1 MKMTKLNTINCEEIM
16 TQPLKPIE
24 FVVDNLI
31 TQGLFILAGAPKIGK
46 SWLALDICLSV
57 AKGENVLNAKTA
69 QGTSLYLCL
78 EDSRIRIQNRLYEM
92 TDEPTEHL
100 HFALLANSIGS
111 GLEEQ
116 IENFINE
123 HCNTKII
130 FIDTLQKIRSDSPDS
145 TYATDYKELSALK
158 IIADKRSVAIV
169 LVHHLRKTKDADPFN
184 MISGTT
190 GLSGCVDGSFVLS
203 ESKRGSRN
211 ATLYCVGRD
220 IENREIELKFDS
232 EQHRWT
238 SDESFSE
245 KDDKNKIF
253 IEKIFDFMIEQK
265 NFVGTAT
272 ELAALLSPRFETEI
286 FPNRLTRDL
295 VQTAYEL
302 SGYGIKFSSERS
314 HGARKIR
321 LELVLGDG
329 SDSKNPAS

>member
-1 MKMTKLNTINCEEIM
+1 MTKLNTINCEEIM

-24 FVVDNLI
+24 FVVYNLI

-57 AKGENVLNAKTA
+57 AKGEPVLNANTNRGTA
-69 QGTSLYLCL
+69 LYLCL
-78 EDSRIRIQNRLYEM
+78 EDSKIRIQNRLYEM
-92 TDEPTEHL
+92 TDEPTEDL

-116 IENFINE
+116 IETFISE
-123 HCNTKII
+123 HRDTKIM
-130 FIDTLQKIRSDSPDS
+130 FIDTLQKIRSDSQDS
-145 TYATDYKELSALK
+145 TYATDYKELSVLK
-158 IIADKRSVAIV
+158 TIADKHSVAIV

-203 ESKRGSRN
+203 ESKRGSRT

-220 IENREIELKFDS
+220 IENREIELKFDNNT
-232 EQHRWT
+232 HRWIT
-238 SDESFSE
+238 DEIFSDKEN
-245 KDDKNKIF
+245 KNKIF
-253 IEKIFDFMIEQK
+253 IEKIFDFISERK

-272 ELAALLSPRFETEI
+272 ELVNLLAPKFDTEI

-295 VQTAYEL
+295 VQSAYEL
-302 SGYGIKFSSERS
+302 ANNGIKFSYKRS
-314 HGARKIR
+314 NGQRIISLTAS
-321 LELVLGDG
+321 DG
-329 SDSKNPAS
+329 SDGKKVG

>member
-1 MKMTKLNTINCEEIM
+1 MKKLETVNCEEIM
-16 TQPLKPIE
+16 TEPLKPIE
-24 FVVDNLI
+24 FIVDNLI

-57 AKGENVLNAKTA
+57 AKGEPVLNSTTV
-69 QGTSLYLCL
+69 QGTTLYLCL

-116 IENFINE
+116 IERFISE
-123 HCNTKII
+123 HCDTKII

-145 TYATDYKELSALK
+145 TYATDYKELSVLK
-158 IIADKRSVAIV
+158 SLADRRSIAIV

-232 EQHRWT
+232 DQHRWI
-238 SDESFSE
+238 SDETFSE
-245 KDDKNKIF
+245 RENKSKIF
-253 IEKIFDFMIEQK
+253 IEKIFDFMIERK
-265 NFVGTAT
+265 DFVGTAT
-272 ELAALLSPRFETEI
+272 ELASLLATRFDMEV

-295 VQTAYEL
+295 VQNAYEL
-302 SGYGIKFSSERS
+302 SSYGIKFSSERS
-314 HGARKIR
+314 HGTRKIR
-321 LELVLGDG
+321 LELLSGDG
-329 SDSKNPAS
+329 SDSKNIPL

>member
-1 MKMTKLNTINCEEIM
+1 M

-24 FVVDNLI
+24 FVADNLI
-31 TQGLFILAGAPKIGK
+31 AQGLFILAGAPKIGK

-57 AKGENVLNAKTA
+57 AKGEYVLNAKTS

-100 HFALLANSIGS
+100 HFSLLANSIGS

-116 IENFINE
+116 IENFISE
-123 HCNTKII
+123 HRDTKII
-130 FIDTLQKIRSDSPDS
+130 FIDALQKIRSDSPDC
-145 TYATDYKELSALK
+145 TYATDYKELSVLK
-158 IIADKRSVAIV
+158 TIADKHSVAIV
-169 LVHHLRKTKDADPFN
+169 LVHHLRKTKDTDPFN

-232 EQHRWT
+232 EKHRWI

-253 IEKIFDFMIEQK
+253 IEKIFNFMIEQK

-272 ELAALLSPRFETEI
+272 ELAALLSPKLESEI
-286 FPNRLTRDL
+286 FPNRHTKDL
-295 VQTAYEL
+295 VQNAYEL

-314 HGARKIR
+314 HGARRIR
-321 LELVLGDG
+321 LELVSGDG
-329 SDSKNPAS
+329 SDSKNPAP

>member
-1 MKMTKLNTINCEEIM
+1 MTKLNTINCEEIM

-57 AKGENVLNAKTA
+57 AKGEPVLNAKTA
-69 QGTSLYLCL
+69 QGTALYLCL
-78 EDSRIRIQNRLYEM
+78 EDSKIRIQNRLYEM

-100 HFALLANSIGS
+100 HFALIADTIGS

-116 IENFINE
+116 IKNFISE
-123 HCNTKII
+123 HQDTKII
-130 FIDTLQKIRSDSPDS
+130 FIDTLQKIRSDSTES
-145 TYATDYKELSALK
+145 TYATDYKELSVLK
-158 IIADKRSVAIV
+158 SVADKHSVAIV

-220 IENREIELKFDS
+220 IENREIELKFNS
-232 EQHRWT
+232 EKHRWI
-238 SDESFSE
+238 SDEVFSE

-253 IEKIFDFMIEQK
+253 IKKIFDYINERKKFI
-265 NFVGTAT
+265 GTAT
-272 ELAALLSPRFETEI
+272 ELANLITPRFEKEI

-295 VQTAYEL
+295 VQNAYEL
-302 SGYGIKFSSERS
+302 ESYGIKFSSERS
-314 HGARKIR
+314 HGTRRIK
-321 LELVLGDG
+321 LEILLLGDG
-329 SDSKNPAS
+329 SDSKNMPL

>member
-1 MKMTKLNTINCEEIM
+1 MTKLNTINCEEIM
-16 TQPLKPIE
+16 TEPLKPIQ
-24 FVVDNLI
+24 FVVDDLI

-57 AKGENVLNAKTA
+57 AKGETVLNAKTT
-69 QGTSLYLCL
+69 QGMALYLCL

-116 IENFINE
+116 IENFILD
-123 HCNTKII
+123 HRDTKII
-130 FIDTLQKIRSDSPDS
+130 FIDTLQKIRSDFSDS
-145 TYATDYKELSALK
+145 TYATDYRELSVLK
-158 IIADKRSVAIV
+158 TIADKHSVAIV
-169 LVHHLRKTKDADPFN
+169 LVHHLRKAKDADPFN

-232 EQHRWT
+232 EQHKWI
-238 SDESFSE
+238 SDEIFSE
-245 KDDKNKIF
+245 KENKSKIF
-253 IEKIFDFMIEQK
+253 MEKIFDFMVERK

-272 ELAALLSPRFETEI
+272 ELAALLAPRFDADI

-295 VQTAYEL
+295 VQNAYEL
-302 SGYGIKFSSERS
+302 SGYGIMFSSERS
-314 HGARKIR
+314 HGARRIR
-321 LELVLGDG
+321 LELLSGDG
-329 SDSKNPAS
+329 SDSKNPAP

>member
-1 MKMTKLNTINCEEIM
+1 M

-46 SWLALDICLSV
+46 SWLALDICLSI
-57 AKGENVLNAKTA
+57 AKGEPVLNTKTA
-69 QGTSLYLCL
+69 QGTALYLCL
-78 EDSRIRIQNRLYEM
+78 EDSKIRIQNRLYEM

-100 HFALLANSIGS
+100 HFALIADTIGS
-111 GLEEQ
+111 GLQ
-116 IENFINE
+116 IENFIAE
-123 HCNTKII
+123 HKDTKII
-130 FIDTLQKIRSDSPDS
+130 FIDTLQKIRSDSPES
-145 TYATDYKELSALK
+145 TYAGDYKELSVLK
-158 IIADKRSVAIV
+158 SIADKHSVAIV

-232 EQHRWT
+232 EKHRWI
-238 SDESFSE
+238 SDEIPSE
-245 KDDKNKIF
+245 KENKSKIF
-253 IEKIFDFMIEQK
+253 IEKIFDFISERK
-265 NFVGTAT
+265 KFIGTAT
-272 ELAALLSPRFETEI
+272 ELADLIAPMFETEI

-302 SGYGIKFSSERS
+302 EGYGIKFSSERS
-314 HGARKIR
+314 HGARRIK
-321 LELVLGDG
+321 LEILLSGDG
-329 SDSKNPAS
+329 SDSKNTPP

>member
-1 MKMTKLNTINCEEIM
+1 MTKLNTINCEEIM
-16 TQPLKPIE
+16 TEPLKPIE

-57 AKGENVLNAKTA
+57 AKGEPVLNAATT
-69 QGTSLYLCL
+69 QGTALYLCL

-100 HFALLANSIGS
+100 HFALLANTIGS

-116 IENFINE
+116 IENFISE
-123 HCNTKII
+123 HRNTKII

-145 TYATDYKELSALK
+145 TYATDYKELSVLK
-158 IIADKRSVAIV
+158 SVADKHSVAIV

-220 IENREIELKFDS
+220 IENREIELKFDG
-232 EQHRWT
+232 EQHRWM
-238 SDESFSE
+238 SDEFFSE
-245 KDDKNKIF
+245 KENKNKIF
-253 IEKIFDFMIEQK
+253 IEKIFDFMIERK
-265 NFVGTAT
+265 KFVGTAT
-272 ELAALLSPRFETEI
+272 ELAALLATRFDSEI

-295 VQTAYEL
+295 VQNAYEL
-302 SGYGIKFSSERS
+302 MGYGIKFSSERS
-314 HGARKIR
+314 HGARRIR
-321 LELVLGDG
+321 LELLSGDG
-329 SDSKNPAS
+329 SDSKNPAP

>member
-1 MKMTKLNTINCEEIM
+1 MKKLETVNCEEIM
-16 TQPLKPIE
+16 TEPLKPIE

-57 AKGENVLNAKTA
+57 AKGEPVLNAKTS

-116 IENFINE
+116 IENFISE
-123 HCNTKII
+123 HRDTKII
-130 FIDTLQKIRSDSPDS
+130 FIDTLQKIRSDSTDS
-145 TYATDYKELSALK
+145 TYATDYKELSVLK
-158 IIADKRSVAIV
+158 TIADKHSVAII

-190 GLSGCVDGSFVLS
+190 GLSGCVDGNFVLS

-232 EQHRWT
+232 EQHRWI
-238 SDESFSE
+238 SDETVSE
-245 KDDKNKIF
+245 KENKSKIF
-253 IEKIFDFMIEQK
+253 IEKIFDFMIERK

-272 ELAALLSPRFETEI
+272 ELSALLSPRFDTEI

-295 VQTAYEL
+295 VQNAYEL
-302 SGYGIKFSSERS
+302 SSYGIKFSSERS
-314 HGARKIR
+314 HGTRRIR
-321 LELVLGDG
+321 LDLLSGDG
-329 SDSKNPAS
+329 SDSKNPVP

>member
-1 MKMTKLNTINCEEIM
+1 MAKLNTINCEELM

-24 FVVDNLI
+24 FVVNNLI

-57 AKGENVLNAKTA
+57 AKGEPVMNAATK
-69 QGTSLYLCL
+69 QGTALYLCL

-123 HCNTKII
+123 HRDTQII
-130 FIDTLQKIRSDSPDS
+130 FIDTLQKIRSDSPDC

-158 IIADKRSVAIV
+158 TIADKRSIAIV

-203 ESKRGSRN
+203 ESKRGSRD

-232 EQHRWT
+232 DRHRWI
-238 SDESFSE
+238 SDENFFE
-245 KDDKNKIF
+245 KDNKNKIF
-253 IEKIFDFMIEQK
+253 IEKILDFISERK

-272 ELAALLSPRFETEI
+272 ELAELLALRFDSEI

-295 VQTAYEL
+295 VQNTYEL
-302 SGYGIKFSSERS
+302 SGYGVKFVLERS
-314 HGARKIR
+314 HGVRRIR
-321 LELVLGDG
+321 LELLSGDG
-329 SDSKNPAS
+329 SDSKNMPF